1 MSRRLLPYEHQ
12 LIEALGI
19 STEEYLEFVQAQFD
33 FTRTPEQKLLTPQNE
48 AGTIGLILTIVGI
61 LFQVGAAVLAPKPES
76 ASQRNARTRRD
87 AVFAPRFGFNSAQE
101 LAKYGDPVNLV
112 YCNNDINGGNPTG
125 GVRVATSLVWSAV
138 QSFGSSQFMQMMAVV
153 GASGISPN
161 GIDVERTAFGQM
173 PIRHF
178 NTKGIW
184 LYLRQNGILRFSDQR
199 YGQGT
204 DPTRVGEPD
213 NSYTYRANL
222 VGAQRED
229 GFSQAFSPSTLTKCG
244 IFAPIPINV
253 NYYDR
258 KNTGQ
263 SVDAELGI
271 ELFEADLGSYW
282 PQNRLDNTRALVP
295 VGHRFRMRFKALAS
309 NGASDVRQ
317 GASELRR
324 TLVSYI
330 DVAST
335 YKLGSLHLRVVGPVD
350 DLELDN
356 DAINVT
362 FECIS
367 SGICPEEDYATVN
380 FKQNEKE
387 AADEITRLNA
397 EIAELNR
404 LLTTS
409 PPVLKPG
416 VGNGTTDRL
425 NQINALIDNIEELRD
440 RRWEPHELDAI
451 LNDDGDVYDNR
462 INPFA
467 ERVLNTRQ
475 SRDAERNQIEEW
487 QDEIGVERKKNNTS
501 QAYIDRRKQWI
512 REARVRIGTLSKRLR
527 NQQAKLDWA
536 IREYGYNTPKGGN
549 LREDRKYLLRRQA
562 KLQEEIAQIYA
573 DANNIDISATQA
585 RNQGWQNQINA
596 KTSERAYY
604 ESVLKNPEL
613 LNDFF
618 NTKCLVKIE
627 EAAYETIT
635 PCRVVDFALK
645 ARVFKRVQGRQK
657 QYGEVS
663 MDNYKD
669 SDNGI
674 KLRSMF
680 FWVWYRRT
688 DLTSPKPWTRVPRIF
703 VVRRGSDVDNYISLK
718 FIADDNLGNWQFR
731 FEPIAETAAEM
742 RHHGF
747 SDFAYIENAG
757 PDREIAGPVGG
768 KFTFK
773 GKLRNRDGLVAPI
786 NRNPSEL
793 DEWGLFSM
801 RSDTQLSF
809 SFDNGPELEIKAVTE
824 QSTEPLTNYPSLYNN
839 LTMLGFNIY
848 SGQGVQDLRSMSV
861 FVNKGRLVRRLNDD
875 GTYSSTPDTPTSFAP
890 EVFLDTILDTVDG
903 IGQYAKVGGIDL
915 QALALAKRFCQRNN
929 LFFDGVIADPTSWR
943 QFWAEVAPYSL
954 LELGRIGGK
963 ETLIPAVPCDNAG
976 NLTRTI
982 QIAALFNAGNIL
994 EGSYKEEFIDYGSSV
1009 QDLIATVI
1017 YRNTEVD
1024 GVFPRN
1030 ASVDVS
1036 LRRDVTYPGRDLTEA
1051 NAIRQTFDLS
1061 QYVTNRS
1068 QAILYAKLLCQQ
1080 RRHIRRNVEFR
1091 TFPTDS
1097 PLSPGAY
1104 IYIDIGQQEW
1114 QGIYS
1119 GQVEAGGA
1127 LNIPLAD
1134 TVPNGT
1140 YNVLLYRSGQ
1150 AVVTTSA
1157 SIAGNVAAAL
1167 SGYEGWLFVL
1177 GTPVRSKRVFRVVE
1191 VQMDEEGE
1199 VTVRAIEHPCDSSGQ
1214 SLIADFSDGLFTI
1227 R

>member
-1 MSRRLLPYEHQ
+1 MTRRLLPYEYQ
-12 LIEALGI
+12 LIKELGI
-19 STEEYLEFVQAQFD
+19 SEAEYLEFAKAQFD
-33 FTRTPEQKLLTPQNE
+33 HSRIPADKLVTPQNWE
-48 AGTIGLILTIVGI
+48 TVAIVLTIVGV
-61 LFQVGAAVLAPKPES
+61 LFQVGAALLAPKPELP
-76 ASQRNARTRRD
+76 SQQNQRRRRD
-87 AVFAPRFGFNSAQE
+87 QSFAPRFGFNSAQE

-112 YCNNDINGGNPTG
+112 YCNVDQNNTG

-138 QSFGSSQFMQMMAVV
+138 QSFGSSQFMQMMAVI
-153 GASGISPN
+153 GASNISPD
-161 GIDVERTAFGQM
+161 GIALGRTAFGQM
-173 PIRHF
+173 PVRQF
-178 NTKGIW
+178 SAQRYW
-184 LYLRQNGILRFSDQR
+184 LYLRQNGILRFSDLR
-199 YGQGT
+199 RGAGA
-204 DPTRVGEPD
+204 DPSRSNEPD
-213 NSYTYRANL
+213 GSYVYRSNL
-222 VGAQRED
+222 VGTQRED
-229 GFSQAFSPSTLTKCG
+229 GFSQAFSPSTLTRCG
-244 IFAPIPINV
+244 VYAPIPINV

-258 KNTGQ
+258 KDKGQ
-263 SVDAELGI
+263 STNADLGI
-271 ELFEADLGSYW
+271 ELFESDLGSYW
-282 PQNRLDNTRALVP
+282 PLNRLDNTRSLVP

-317 GASELRR
+317 AASELRR
-324 TLVSYI
+324 TLVSNI

-335 YKLGSLHLRVVGPVD
+335 YKLGSVHLRVVGPVD

-362 FECIS
+362 FECVQ

-380 FKQNEKE
+380 FKQNEAE
-387 AADEITRLNA
+387 AQAEILRLDS

-409 PPVLKPG
+409 TPILKPG
-416 VGNGTTDRL
+416 VGTSAVNKLNEING
-425 NQINALIDNIEELRD
+425 LIDRIEDLRD
-440 RRWEPHELDAI
+440 RRWTADEIEQIA
-451 LNDDGDVYDNR
+451 NDDGSTFDPVVIR
-462 INPFA
+462 FA
-467 ERVLNTRQ
+467 NKVE
-475 SRDAERNQIEEW
+475 DAR
-487 QDEIGVERKKNNTS
+487 S
-501 QAYIDRRKQWI
+501 RRKELQDQIDDELDKPSAQRRRDRI
-512 REARVRIGTLSKRLR
+512 RDWRNEIRDINRRLK
-527 NQQAKLDWA
+527 NLQAKLDEA
-536 IREYGYNTPKGGN
+536 IRQYGFNTPTGGN
-549 LREDRKYLLRRQA
+549 LRSDRKFFLRQQA
-562 KLQEEIAQIYA
+562 KLQEEISQIYG
-573 DANNIDISATQA
+573 DANNIDISATES
-585 RNQGWQNQINA
+585 RNQGWQSQINV
-596 KTSERAYY
+596 KISERSYY

-645 ARVFKRVQGRQK
+645 ARVYKRVQGRQK

-688 DLTSPKPWTRVPRIF
+688 GQDWTRVPRIF
-703 VVRRGSDVDNYISLK
+703 VIRRGSDVDNYISLK
-718 FIADDNLGNWQFR
+718 FIADDNNGNWQFK

-742 RHHGF
+742 RQHGF

-757 PDREIAGPVGG
+757 ADREISGPVGG

-861 FVNKGRLVRRLNDD
+861 FVNKGKLVRQLNDD
-875 GTYSSTPDTPTSFAP
+875 GTYSATPNVATSLLP
-890 EVFLDTILDTVDG
+890 EVFLDTIIDTVDG
-903 IGQYAKVGGIDL
+903 IGQYAKIAGIDL
-915 QALALAKRFCQRNN
+915 VALAKAKRFCQQNN
-929 LFFDGVIADPTSWR
+929 LFFDGVIAEPTSWR
-943 QFWAEVAPYSL
+943 QFWAETAPYSL

-976 NLTRTI
+976 NITRTVPI
-982 QIAALFNAGNIL
+982 TAMFTAGNIL
-994 EGSYKEEFIDYGSSV
+994 EDSYKEEFIDYGSSV

-1017 YRNTEVD
+1017 YRNTETD

-1036 LRRDVTYPGRDLTEA
+1036 LKDVTEA
-1051 NAIRQTFDLS
+1051 SAIRQTFDLS

-1068 QAILYAKLLCQQ
+1068 QAIMYAKLLCQQ
-1080 RRHIRRNVEFR
+1080 RRHIRRNIEFR

-1104 IYIDIGQQEW
+1104 IYVDIGQQEW
-1114 QGIYS
+1114 QSIYS
-1119 GQVEAGGA
+1119 GQVENGGA
-1127 LNIPLAD
+1127 LNVPL
-1134 TVPNGT
+1134 TQNVPNGT

-1150 AVVTTSA
+1150 AVVSTSA
-1157 SIAGNVAAAL
+1157 AVSGNVASSLA
-1167 SGYEGWLFVL
+1167 GYEGWLFVL
-1177 GTPVRSKRVFRVVE
+1177 GTAVKAKRVFRIVE

-1199 VTVRAIEHPCDSSGQ
+1199 VSVRATEHPCDSSGQ
-1214 SLIADFSDGLFTI
+1214 SLIADFSDGLFTV